1 MKFSIIVPVYNA
13 ENYLTACIDSVR
25 AQQFLDWEMIL
36 VDDGSVDRSGEM
48 LNYVAEED
56 SRIHVL
62 HQKNLGQFFARQ
74 RGIEAA
80 VGNYILFLDS
90 DDMLEPECLKILDTY
105 IEEIQPDILM
115 YTGQIF
121 NGDIY
126 TGQNIG
132 MIYPTSREVSVQWL
146 REKLISTD
154 ELNSLCLKAIRR
166 ELFCGDVTDYSRLLG
181 KHRGE
186 DKVRLMYPL
195 SKANCIF
202 YIPFSL
208 YRYNIRSGSVMH
220 QSGVQNIQQ
229 MMMDEV
235 FSLLEQFMQNWEM
248 TDRKY
253 REMLQIYSTKNYI
266 SAYCKLRRNCRTMP
280 EWTALRQY
288 HWEKYIKKTTFRVF
302 CKLNIK
308 EKLRFF
314 ATALRL

>member
-48 LNYVAEED
+48 LNSVAEED

-105 IEEIQPDILM
+105 IEEIHPDILM

-154 ELNSLCLKAIRR
+154 ELNSLWLKAIRR
-166 ELFCGDVTDYSRLLG
+166 ELFCGDVTDYSRLQG

-195 SKANCIF
+195 SNANCIF

-253 REMLQIYSTKNYI
+253 REMLQIYFAKNYI
-266 SAYCKLRRNCRTMP
+266 SAYCKLRRNCRNMP
-280 EWTALRQY
+280 ELTALRQY